1 MAVFI
6 LIVTIGGQTVSR
18 DCDEALCF
26 EDINR
31 CLYFASR
38 INDQPQGQDIKAFC
52 QPLNIDDD
60 SRYFL

>member
-26 EDINR
+26 TEKSKCEYMAQRLNYRSDAPKV
-31 CLYFASR
+31 FAWCEAA
-38 INDQPQGQDIKAFC
+38 K
-52 QPLNIDDD
+52 
-60 SRYFL
+60 